1 MTGSLMNI
9 PNSQVLPPPTPP
21 TPRALIADDQP
32 DVLIAL
38 RLLLRNAGYQTEAV
52 TSPAEVLEAIKQSNF
67 DLVLMD
73 LNYARDTTSGQEGLD
88 LITNIRTLD
97 SALPIVVLT
106 AWGSVELAVE
116 AMHRGGRDFVQKPWD
131 NSRLLKSLN
140 TQIELGR
147 KKRQQRRI
155 DAESQTE
162 NHKLHQELE
171 ESQEIQAALMPKALP
186 HIEGFDI
193 AFAWKPARVVGGDYF
208 DVLKFSE
215 RHTALCVADVA
226 GKGMPAAL
234 LMSNVQAVLKSFAS
248 DLVAPDELCAR
259 VNSVMCDNIVSHRFI
274 TCFYALLDT
283 QDRKLSYTNAGHCPP
298 MLIRDGACL
307 RMKEG
312 GPVLGIFPEGRYTQG
327 EIDLRPGDC
336 LVLFTDGVTEARNAS
351 GREFGEDRLEEL
363 LTNLLAKLPTTAH
376 QLRAADLRDQIMG
389 AVNEFSDGEVYDDAT
404 LMVVRVD

>member
-1 MTGSLMNI
+1 MHSSGSHT
-9 PNSQVLPPPTPP
+9 LPPPPSP

-32 DVLIAL
+32 DVLTAL
-38 RLLLRNAGYQTEAV
+38 RLLLRNAGYQTKAV
-52 TSPAEVLEAIKQSNF
+52 TSPAEVLDAIKEGDF

-88 LITNIRTLD
+88 LITNIQNLD
-97 SALPIVVLT
+97 RGLPIVVLT

-147 KKRQQRRI
+147 KNRLQQRI
-155 DAESQTE
+155 DAESRTE
-162 NHKLHQELE
+162 SDKLHYELE

-186 HIEGFDI
+186 DIDGFEI
-193 AFAWKPARVVGGDYF
+193 AIAWNPARAVGGDYF

-215 RHTALCVADVA
+215 RHTALCIADVA

-234 LMSNVQAVLKSFAS
+234 LVSNLQAVLKSFAS
-248 DLVAPDELCAR
+248 DVLAPGELCAR
-259 VNSVMCDNIVSHRFI
+259 VNSIMCDNTVSHRFI

-283 QDRKLSYTNAGHCPP
+283 QNRKLSYTNAGHCPP

-312 GPVLGIFPEGRYTQG
+312 GPVLGILPDRRYLQG
-327 EIDLRPGDC
+327 EIDLQSGDC
-336 LVLFTDGVTEARNAS
+336 LVLFTDGVTEARGPS

-363 LTNLLAKLPTTAH
+363 LNQLLNGGHK
-376 QLRAADLRDQIMG
+376 LRAADLRDRIME
-389 AVNEFSDGEVYDDAT
+389 AVKQFSDGEVYDDAT
-404 LMVVRVD
+404 LMIVRVD

>member
-1 MTGSLMNI
+1 MHSSSSLT
-9 PNSQVLPPPTPP
+9 LPPPPSP

-32 DVLIAL
+32 DVLTAL
-38 RLLLRNAGYQTEAV
+38 RLLLRNAGYQTKAV
-52 TSPAEVLEAIKQSNF
+52 TSPAEVLDAIKEGDF

-88 LITNIRTLD
+88 LITNIQNLD
-97 SALPIVVLT
+97 SGLPIVVLT

-147 KKRQQRRI
+147 KNRLQQRI
-155 DAESQTE
+155 DAESRTE
-162 NHKLHQELE
+162 SDKLHYELE

-186 HIEGFDI
+186 EIDGFEI
-193 AFAWKPARVVGGDYF
+193 AIAWNPARAVGGDYF

-215 RHTALCVADVA
+215 RHTALCIADVA

-234 LMSNVQAVLKSFAS
+234 LVSNVQAVLKSFAS
-248 DLVAPDELCAR
+248 DVLSPGELCAR
-259 VNSVMCDNIVSHRFI
+259 VNSIMCDNTVSHRFI
-274 TCFYALLDT
+274 TCFYALLNT
-283 QDRKLSYTNAGHCPP
+283 HNRKLSYTNAGHCPP

-312 GPVLGIFPEGRYTQG
+312 GPVLGILPDRRYLQG
-327 EIDLRPGDC
+327 EIDLQSGDW
-336 LVLFTDGVTEARNAS
+336 LVLFTDGVTEARGPS

-363 LTNLLAKLPTTAH
+363 LNQLLNGAH
-376 QLRAADLRDQIMG
+376 KLRAAELRDRIME
-389 AVNEFSDGEVYDDAT
+389 AVKEFSDGEVYDDAT
-404 LMVVRVD
+404 LMIVRVD

>member
-1 MTGSLMNI
+1 VTGSLMHT
-9 PNSQVLPPPTPP
+9 PSLHTLPPP

-52 TSPAEVLEAIKQSNF
+52 TSPAEVLEAITHGQF

-88 LITNIRTLD
+88 LISNIRRID
-97 SALPIVVLT
+97 SSLPIVVLT

-116 AMHRGGRDFVQKPWD
+116 VMHRGGRDFVQKPWD

-147 KKRQQRRI
+147 KKRQQRTI
-155 DAESQTE
+155 DAQSRMVSE
-162 NHKLHQELE
+162 NLQQELE
-171 ESQEIQAALMPKALP
+171 ESKEIQAALMPKSLP
-186 HIEGFDI
+186 SIDGFDI
-193 AFAWKPARVVGGDYF
+193 AIAWNPARGGGGDYF
-208 DVLKFSE
+208 DVMKFSD
-215 RHTALCVADVA
+215 RHTALCIADVA

-248 DLVAPDELCAR
+248 DVAAPGELCGR
-259 VNSVMCDNIVSHRFI
+259 VNSVMCENTVTHRFI
-274 TCFYALLDT
+274 TCFYALLDAQNKT
-283 QDRKLSYTNAGHCPP
+283 LSYTNAGHCPP
-298 MLIRDGACL
+298 MLIRGGECL
-307 RMKEG
+307 RLKEG
-312 GPVLGIFPEGRYTQG
+312 GPVLGVFPREPYVDA
-327 EIDLRPGDC
+327 DLCLQSGDC

-351 GREFGEDRLEEL
+351 GKEFGEDRLQEL
-363 LTNLLAKLPTTAH
+363 LISGCKLS
-376 QLRAADLRDQIMG
+376 AADLRDRIMG
-389 AVNEFSDGEVYDDAT
+389 AVNEYSDGEVYDDAT